1 MVRRLQ
7 ESGGT
12 GRWMKF
18 VSWESGRER
27 ERGKERMDLLL
38 NSVGLL
44 QKVRDGVIKHLNHV
58 LVVESCLTLV
68 AHVSK
73 EIDPVQL

>member
-1 MVRRLQ
+1 
-7 ESGGT
+7 
-12 GRWMKF
+12 
-18 VSWESGRER
+18 
-27 ERGKERMDLLL
+27 MDLLL

-44 QKVRDGVIKHLNHV
+44 QKVRDGVIKHFNHV